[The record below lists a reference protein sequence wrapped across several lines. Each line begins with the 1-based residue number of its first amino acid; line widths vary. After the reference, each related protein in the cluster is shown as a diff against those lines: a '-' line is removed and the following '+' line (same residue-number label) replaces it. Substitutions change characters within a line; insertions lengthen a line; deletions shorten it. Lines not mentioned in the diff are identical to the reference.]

1 MTELPGKQKV
11 LSDSLRAIQT
21 NLRALIV
28 EISNLVA
35 AGEQGNL
42 TARADAER
50 FEGGYR
56 DIIIGMNRTLGNFLE
71 PVEDSAACLQKMA
84 TGDMRV
90 CVRGNYKGDLA
101 KMKNSLNETEYALN
115 DILSQVD
122 VAVHEVSAGAEQVSQ
137 TSKVLSAGA
146 VRQASAIEE
155 ISASMNQIGAQTQQN
170 AQNAEEAN
178 RLSDEVKRGA
188 DKGDQKMKKMLKAMS
203 GIKQSSDEIS
213 KIIKAIDEIAF
224 QTNLLSLNAAVEAAR
239 AGVHGKGFAVVAE

>member
-101 KMKNSLNETEYALN
+101 KMKNSLNETAFALN

>member
-101 KMKNSLNETEYALN
+101 KMKNSLNETAFALN

-224 QTNLLSLNAAVEAAR
+224 QTNLLSLNAAVQAAR
-239 AGVHGKGFAVVAE
+239 AGVHGKGFAAVAE

>member
-101 KMKNSLNETEYALN
+101 KMKNSLNETAFALN

-224 QTNLLSLNAAVEAAR
+224 QTNLLSLNAAVQAAR